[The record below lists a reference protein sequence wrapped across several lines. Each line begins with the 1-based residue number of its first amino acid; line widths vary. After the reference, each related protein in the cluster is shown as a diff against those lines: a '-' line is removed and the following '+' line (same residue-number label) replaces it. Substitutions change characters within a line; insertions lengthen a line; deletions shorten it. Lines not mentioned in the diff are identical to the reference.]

1 MDADRRAHEYAK
13 CTYTLTH
20 QPNLDGREAVF
31 DQALTNGLTVLV
43 AHTWP
48 GEEKKSVRGMAMI
61 KSASELLEVIKKK
74 TGGTGRVPH
83 DTGNPVTDLPDT
95 HDPLVVLPF
104 TEVDVALLKA
114 AVVATQAIRH
124 ARETGSDTDTA
135 LTVEHLAALAALD
148 RHPKLGGIT
157 WVQIDRDWESN
168 RTDDDMELDRARRYL
183 EAHNDSAEFERRTAL
198 DYEVEAFERPDEP
211 VAVEVCPVC
220 GQTAF
225 VARSLDGMTATIG
238 VGHCWVCSYERTA
251 LVAEQMAVDA
261 HLDRAMERDD

>member
-20 QPNLDGREAVF
+20 QPGLDGREAVF

-48 GEEKKSVRGMAMI
+48 GEEKKTVRGTVMI
-61 KSASELLEVIKKK
+61 KSANELLDVIKNK

-83 DTGNPVTDLPDT
+83 DTDNPVTDLPDT

-104 TEVDVALLKA
+104 TQVDVALLKA

-124 ARETGSDTDTA
+124 ARETGSDTDSA

-168 RTDDDMELDRARRYL
+168 RAADDIEVDRAHRYL
-183 EAHNDSAEFERRTAL
+183 DALGNSAEIERRTAL

-211 VAVEVCPVC
+211 VDVEMCPVC
-220 GQTAF
+220 GEAAF
-225 VARSLDGMTATIG
+225 VARSRDGMTATIG
-238 VGHCWVCSYERTA
+238 GGHCWVCSYERTA

-261 HLDRAMERDD
+261 HIERAMERDD